1 MKTRFILLLCLSS
14 FLAQA
19 NVRLPK
25 LFSDGMVLQQN
36 TNVNIWGWADPG
48 EEVKVIASWNPK
60 DTLKVK
66 GSRYAKWKLELPT
79 PKAGGPYTITF
90 LGYNSIHLTDVLI
103 GEVWLASGQSNME
116 WSASAGIKNQEEAI
130 QNSTY
135 KNIRFFDVPKT
146 SAEFPQQNVDGK
158 WVESQPETMK
168 YFSAIGYFF
177 AQELHTKLDVPIGII
192 GSNWGGTAAEVWMPK
207 AIFEKDSLLQ
217 DAASKLT
224 AEEWGPNEP
233 GTIYNAMI
241 NPIISYNLAGII
253 WYQGES
259 NTGTANQYEYVF
271 NQLIENWRT
280 SWEQDFPFYF
290 AQIAPYNYGENNDS
304 GVRVRDAQRRTLS
317 LPNTGMIFTGDVGN
331 FENIHPRDKKTVGL
345 RFANV
350 ALKETYKSYEAE
362 VYGPLVEKAY
372 KKGKHIIVEFSHAEG
387 LHFKE
392 NKVLQFEVAGEDM
405 VFKPV
410 KTKLKNGKVILRNHK
425 VASPKYV
432 RYAWKNAI
440 IPNLVNAINIPA
452 SSFMITI
459 E

>member
-1 MKTRFILLLCLSS
+1 MKTKVLLLLCLSS
-14 FLAQA
+14 LLAQA
-19 NVRLPK
+19 HVRLPR

-48 EEVKVIASWNPK
+48 EEVLLIASWNPN

-66 GSRYAKWKLELPT
+66 GNRYAKWKLELPT
-79 PKAGGPYTITF
+79 PKAGGPYEITF

-146 SAEFPQQNVDGK
+146 SAPFPQQNLEGK
-158 WVESQPETMK
+158 WVESEPETMK

-177 AQELHTKLDVPIGII
+177 AQKLHTKLDVPIGII
-192 GSNWGGTAAEVWMPK
+192 GSNWGGTAAEVWMPES
-207 AIFEKDSLLQ
+207 IFKKDSLLQ
-217 DAASKLT
+217 NAASKLT
-224 AEEWGPNEP
+224 VEQWGPNEP
-233 GTIYNAMI
+233 GAIYNAMI
-241 NPIISYNLAGII
+241 NPIIPYNLAGVI

-259 NTGTANQYEYVF
+259 NTGSANQYEYVF
-271 NQLIENWRT
+271 KQLIENWRA
-280 SWEQDFPFYF
+280 SWQQEIPFYF
-290 AQIAPYNYGENNDS
+290 AQIAPYNYGDNDN
-304 GVRVRDAQRRTLS
+304 GVSVRDAQRRTLS
-317 LPNTGMIFTGDVGN
+317 LPHTGMVFTGDVGN
-331 FENIHPRDKKTVGL
+331 FENIHPRDKEAVGL

-350 ALKETYKSYEAE
+350 ALKETYKNYEAE
-362 VYGPLVEKAY
+362 VYGPLVKKAY
-372 KKGKHIIVEFSHAEG
+372 NIGKHIIVEFSNAEN

-392 NKVLQFEVAGEDM
+392 NKSLQFEVAAADM

-410 KTKLKNGKVILRNHK
+410 KAKLKNGKVILKNHK
-425 VASPKYV
+425 VTSPKYV

-440 IPNLVNAINIPA
+440 VPNLRNEANLPA
-452 SSFMITI
+452 SSFMIEI